1 MIPCNAATCTK
12 PPREAMLCVTVG
24 AAQLRRV
31 VCIECRVAL
40 DRQGREVNVHH
51 GASVA
56 TWCESRPV
64 PTLTERPAPP
74 ECQEREALVPQHS
87 TPPAPSHPSPQV
99 APMPEPRCLFPGC
112 TKSVK
117 ARGICTGHYNQAT
130 RLGVLTP
137 DAVDLSKLREL
148 GDRGRGPAA
157 AAPAEPSPARKAFTR
172 LERERDNARAE
183 VARLTAALEESNAR
197 NLVTIESVGRL
208 ERERDEARAI
218 VRACFAAA
226 PIDTATAIGFDGDV
240 ALYLR
245 NTVGALRSD
254 RDRLHAELRAA
265 LDGPTEDLAAIDD
278 ALGLPGGR
286 ETSNTDRLW
295 RIEGCRTFHD
305 DELEAIDGALGFDE
319 LEARHDGDRVER
331 IEALHEQLLVAE
343 QDRDRLAGRLADAKA
358 LDENAVHD
366 LGRGTLDAPVI
377 KATRIALDGLGEV
390 CTDPCARALLDV
402 VRALVCG

>member
-1 MIPCNAATCTK
+1 MIPCNAACTK

-56 TWCESRPV
+56 SWCEARPV

-74 ECQEREALVPQHS
+74 ECQEREALVSQQG
-87 TPPAPSHPSPQV
+87 TPPAPSHSSPQV
-99 APMPEPRCLFPGC
+99 ATMPNVSWPVCLFPGC
-112 TKSVK
+112 ESHAIKS
-117 ARGICTGHYNQAT
+117 RGLCG
-130 RLGVLTP
+130 R
-137 DAVDLSKLREL
+137 DLSRARTLGMLEVEDIDYPALGPAWAAREAE
-148 GDRGRGPAA
+148 RGRG
-157 AAPAEPSPARKAFTR
+157 S
-172 LERERDNARAE
+172 AE
-183 VARLTAALEESNAR
+183 VARLTAALEASNAR

-208 ERERDEARAI
+208 ERERDE
-218 VRACFAAA
+218 VRA
-226 PIDTATAIGFDGDV
+226 
-240 ALYLR
+240 
-245 NTVGALRSD
+245 
-254 RDRLHAELRAA
+254 
-265 LDGPTEDLAAIDD
+265 DLAAIDD

-286 ETSNTDRLW
+286 ETSSADRLW

-319 LEARHDGDRVER
+319 FEARHDGDRVER
-331 IEALHEQLLVAE
+331 IEALHERLLVAE
-343 QDRDRLAGRLADAKA
+343 QDRDRLAGRLADAKS
-358 LDENAVHD
+358 LDESAVHD

>member
-51 GASVA
+51 GASV
-56 TWCESRPV
+56 TSWCESRPV

-74 ECQEREALVPQHS
+74 ECQEPEALVPQHG

-112 TKSVK
+112 ESPSVK
-117 ARGICTGHYNQAT
+117 SRGLCGRDIYRART
-130 RLGVLTP
+130 LGMLEVEDIDYPAL
-137 DAVDLSKLREL
+137 
-148 GDRGRGPAA
+148 GPAWA
-157 AAPAEPSPARKAFTR
+157 AREAERGQLS
-172 LERERDNARAE
+172 AE
-183 VARLTAALEESNAR
+183 VARLTAALEASNAR
-197 NLVTIESVGRL
+197 NLVTIVSVGRL
-208 ERERDEARAI
+208 ERERDEAQA
-218 VRACFAAA
+218 
-226 PIDTATAIGFDGDV
+226 
-240 ALYLR
+240 
-245 NTVGALRSD
+245 
-254 RDRLHAELRAA
+254 
-265 LDGPTEDLAAIDD
+265 DLAAIDD

-286 ETSNTDRLW
+286 ETSNVDRLG

-319 LEARHDGDRVER
+319 FEPRHDGDRVER

-343 QDRDRLAGRLADAKA
+343 QDRDRLEVRLADAKA
-358 LDENAVHD
+358 IDDSAVHD

-377 KATRIALDGLGEV
+377 KATRIALDGLLEV